1 VAVLVVEA
9 PLLAGGLIECRTVSS
24 GLNHIVSMPSCVLE
38 LQSTVVDFHQRTLSG
53 EYIDSDLS
61 QVLDHDADHE
71 DIFLQH
77 NLWV

>member
-1 VAVLVVEA
+1 
-9 PLLAGGLIECRTVSS
+9 
-24 GLNHIVSMPSCVLE
+24 MPSCVLE